1 MVVQAGVG
9 RLRAS
14 VALPWMMIG
23 PPSVLERGVLV
34 ERAENGGLAQLS
46 TKSSSVRV
54 VETTY
59 LGIAL

>member
-1 MVVQAGVG
+1 
-9 RLRAS
+9 
-14 VALPWMMIG
+14 MMIG